1 MDNWGHTIIAFVAL
15 VIGLATTSVILSS
28 KAQTSQVIKA
38 GSQGLSSVIQAAV
51 SPVTGY
57 SGLSTSIS
65 PLG

>member
-1 MDNWGHTIIAFVAL
+1 MNDWGHIFIAFAVAI
-15 VIGLATTSVILSS
+15 IGLATTSVILSS

-51 SPVTGY
+51 SPVTNY

-65 PLG
+65 PL